1 MGALTAVG
9 RGRHLYHNNCFEGQK
24 YWVVQILMPI
34 SFAERLILPEDVLI
48 SDVEGESVLLNVNSE
63 RYFGL
68 DEVGTRMLS
77 VLTTSNSIQTAYEAL
92 LEEYEVEDEKLRN
105 DLADL
110 VDRLVDQGLL
120 EVALE

>member
-1 MGALTAVG
+1 MS
-9 RGRHLYHNNCFEGQK
+9 
-24 YWVVQILMPI
+24 I
-34 SFAERLILPEDVLI
+34 SFAERLILPQDVLI
-48 SDVEGESVLLNVNSE
+48 SNVQSESVLLNLNSE

-92 LEEYEVEDEKLRN
+92 LEEYDVENEALRR

-110 VDRLVDQGLL
+110 IDRLVDQGLL
-120 EVALE
+120 EVARE

>member
-1 MGALTAVG
+1 MS
-9 RGRHLYHNNCFEGQK
+9 
-24 YWVVQILMPI
+24 I

-48 SDVEGESVLLNVNSE
+48 SNVEGESVLLNLNSE

-92 LEEYEVEDEKLRN
+92 LEEYEVENEALRR
-105 DLADL
+105 DLAEL
-110 VDRLVDQGLL
+110 IDRLIDQGLL
-120 EVALE
+120 EVASDAAVRADSQPANKQ

>member
-1 MGALTAVG
+1 MS
-9 RGRHLYHNNCFEGQK
+9 
-24 YWVVQILMPI
+24 I
-34 SFAERLILPEDVLI
+34 SFAERLVLPQDVLI
-48 SDVEGESVLLNVNSE
+48 SNVQGESVLLNLNSE

-92 LEEYEVEDEKLRN
+92 LEEYDVENEALRC

-110 VDRLVDQGLL
+110 IDRLVDQGLL
-120 EVALE
+120 EVARE

>member
-1 MGALTAVG
+1 M
-9 RGRHLYHNNCFEGQK
+9 
-24 YWVVQILMPI
+24 VQILMPI

-48 SDVEGESVLLNVNSE
+48 SDVDGESVLLNLNSE

-77 VLTTSNSIQTAYEAL
+77 LLTTSTSIQTAYEAL
-92 LEEYEVEDEKLRN
+92 LEEYEVENETLRH

-110 VDRLVDQGLL
+110 IDRLVDQGLL
-120 EVALE
+120 QVAGE

>member
-1 MGALTAVG
+1 
-9 RGRHLYHNNCFEGQK
+9 
-24 YWVVQILMPI
+24 MPD
-34 SFAERLILPEDVLI
+34 SFDQRVILPADVLI
-48 SDVEGESVLLNVNSE
+48 SNVSGESVLLNLKSE

-92 LEEYEVEDEKLRN
+92 LEEYDVENEALRR

-110 VDRLVDQGLL
+110 IDRLVEQGLL
-120 EVALE
+120 EIARE

>member
-1 MGALTAVG
+1 MS
-9 RGRHLYHNNCFEGQK
+9 
-24 YWVVQILMPI
+24 I

-48 SDVEGESVLLNVNSE
+48 SNVEGESVLLNLNSE

-92 LEEYEVEDEKLRN
+92 LEEYEVENETLRH
-105 DLADL
+105 DLAEL
-110 VDRLVDQGLL
+110 VERLIDQGLL
-120 EVALE
+120 EVAGDAAVRADNQPANKQ